1 MKELAGAL
9 IVATGILLVPIVF
22 GKYPWLP
29 VLLILIGGSLIT
41 VQRYG
46 KKSREA
52 ELDRLRARGRD
63 AGAINIAALGIRDD

>member
-9 IVATGILLVPIVF
+9 IVATGILLVPIAF
-22 GKYPWLP
+22 AKYPWLP

-46 KKSREA
+46 QKSREA
-52 ELDRLRARGRD
+52 ELDRLRACGRD
-63 AGAINIAALGIRDD
+63 AGAINVAALRVRDD